1 MTSDRN
7 RKQKE
12 KKATLS
18 GRINIKKQSRRKKKR
33 RKENRAALF
42 LSIVEWKRTRASN
55 LMYKKEKKGIV
66 DSYSTYT
73 RSNTF
78 TTGRTSVRVHRYN
91 DRQQRENKK

>member
-1 MTSDRN
+1 
-7 RKQKE
+7 
-12 KKATLS
+12 
-18 GRINIKKQSRRKKKR
+18 
-33 RKENRAALF
+33 
-42 LSIVEWKRTRASN
+42 